1 LEREEMSANPLA
13 PPAYAGINPQPPGG
27 YVDVSFTY
35 PYDVVLQALESLTDQ
50 AVAIHVDSDF
60 AWRGIE
66 VAVFTGAFRIRF
78 SDSQGYYLSSSLI
91 NSGNFLIGG
100 ATPFPFPIFPEL
112 IFPAGSRVGIEIE
125 DLSNNPNTIELLLL
139 GAKRYRLPKS

>member
-1 LEREEMSANPLA
+1 MNPFA
-13 PPAYAGINPQPPGG
+13 PPAYAGINPEPPVG
-27 YVDVSFTY
+27 YVDVDFTY
-35 PYDVVLQALESLTDQ
+35 PYDVTLQPLESLTDQ

-60 AWRGIE
+60 AWR
-66 VAVFTGAFRIRF
+66 AVEIAFFTGAFRIRF

-100 ATPFPFPIFPEL
+100 TTPYPFPIFPEL

-125 DLSNNPNTIELLLL
+125 DLSNAVNTIELLLR
-139 GAKRYRLPKS
+139 GAKRYRLPRR